1 MSKHGLPI
9 ALRALAAGL
18 AISTPLAWAQQPAPT
33 GTEDDSDFL
42 DTLLAEEPPPQAAA
56 EPQAPESVPA
66 EPATAASPPAEVLD
80 VIPSQAREA
89 EPQQTLKEPRR
100 PSAQLEEIVVTA
112 TKRAEP
118 LREIPA
124 TINVLSGEQLE
135 RAGIQNIEQIV
146 TMVPGVNLTDEG
158 SGGTPKRITI
168 RGISAGF
175 GTNLTTGFLIGD
187 IPFTDPFAPKV
198 QLDPN
203 PFDIATV
210 EVLKG
215 PQGTLFGGTGLNGM
229 IRYVPQAPQL
239 DEFRIKYYTQLTSYP
254 GNGDSGWNYGAM
266 INAPFADNQAA
277 IRLVGFKR
285 ETPGYIDDTRNDKRD
300 VNSSSQHGLRAILGW
315 EPGERWKISLM
326 GATQKTNDDDLAYSD
341 YYDGRLEH
349 RTSPRPSPGES
360 SYSLANLSVER
371 EFDWGSLISQTS
383 YVEKDFDI
391 FLEASRATG
400 GQLPLLAGADDN
412 HSRSVIQELRA
423 VSSPGNGPWKWLA
436 GAFYYDMSLYDCA
449 EAGVTLGL
457 PVTLPIP
464 PLLTGIL
471 ANPCPGNAGKLPG
484 VLDIGQLVG
493 DLDLEERALFG
504 EATRELGDRWEVTLG
519 ARAYRLQT
527 KGTVSFAG
535 VIYALQN
542 NLRAGRRPVDS
553 SEDGISPKFS
563 LAYRAADDLKFYFT
577 ASRGFRFGG
586 PQLAASTPTTSVPE
600 NYQSDSLWNYE
611 LGMRSDWLDRS
622 LRVDASIYLVDWKN
636 PQVFQQSPPQ
646 PLAIGFID
654 NVGGARSEGAEISL
668 TYLPGF
674 VEGLTLETSASWSR
688 TVTTEEFEAA
698 SGAMVPKGS
707 PWPLAPRWQTATTLS
722 YSRPIASWQAGTSLR
737 HAYIDQA
744 CNTIDC
750 TAQVFGYQTLDLNLF
765 AAPAERSYWP
775 QVSLTLGNLT
785 DERGYSNITTNP
797 QPAGDTIN
805 YIAPRSLV
813 LRLSGS
819 F

>member
-1 MSKHGLPI
+1 MSKRHLTWVSR
-9 ALRALAAGL
+9 LLATGL
-18 AISTPLAWAQQPAPT
+18 AISAPAAWSQAPASQAPA
-33 GTEDDSDFL
+33 DNDAFL
-42 DTLLAEEPPPQAAA
+42 DSLLAEEPASPATTG
-56 EPQAPESVPA
+56 PQAPTTAPA
-66 EPATAASPPAEVLD
+66 QPETAAPQPEELD
-80 VIPSQAREA
+80 VIPAQAKETA
-89 EPQQTLKEPRR
+89 PQQTLKEPRR
-100 PSAQLEEIVVTA
+100 PPAQLEEIVVTA

-124 TINVLSGEQLE
+124 TINVLSGEELE

-175 GTNLTTGFLIGD
+175 GTNLTAGFLIGD

-203 PFDIATV
+203 PFDMATV

-229 IRYVPQAPQL
+229 IRYVPQAPEL
-239 DEFRIKYYTQLTSYP
+239 DEVRIKYYTQLTSYP

-277 IRLVGFKR
+277 IRLVGFNR
-285 ETPGYIDDTRNDKRD
+285 ETPGYVDDTRNDKRD
-300 VNSSSQHGLRAILGW
+300 VNSASQQGLRAILGW
-315 EPGERWKISLM
+315 EPSERWKISLM
-326 GATQKTNDDDLAYSD
+326 GATQKTKDDDIAYSD

-349 RTSPRPSPGES
+349 RTSPRPSPAES
-360 SYSLANLSVER
+360 SYTLANLSIER
-371 EFDWGSLISQTS
+371 EFGWGSLISQTS

-412 HSRSVIQELRA
+412 HSKSAIQELRA
-423 VSSPGNGPWKWLA
+423 VSSPGDGPWKWLA

-457 PVTLPIP
+457 PVSLPIP

-471 ANPCPGNAGKLPG
+471 ANPCPGNAGKLG
-484 VLDIGQLVG
+484 GILDIGQLVG

-504 EATRELGDRWEVTLG
+504 EVTRELGSNWEVTLG

-527 KGTVSFAG
+527 SGAVSFAG
-535 VIYALQN
+535 AIYALQN
-542 NLRAGRRPVDS
+542 NLMAGRRPVNS

-563 LAYRAADDLKFYFT
+563 IAYRPADDLRFYFT

-586 PQLAASTPTTSVPE
+586 PQLAASTPTISVPE

-622 LRVDASIYLVDWKN
+622 LRVDASIYLVDWKD

-646 PLAIGFID
+646 PIAIGFID
-654 NVGGARSEGAEISL
+654 NVGGAKSQGAEIAL

-674 VEGLTLETSASWSR
+674 IEGLRVEASASWSR
-688 TVTTEEFEAA
+688 TETTEEFEAA
-698 SGAMVPKGS
+698 SGEIVPKGS
-707 PWPLAPRWQTATTLS
+707 PWPLAPRWQTATTLA
-722 YSRPIASWQAGTSLR
+722 YSRPIAAWQAGASLR

-750 TAQVFGYQTLDLNLF
+750 TAQVFGYQTLDFNLF
-765 AAPAERSYWP
+765 ASPAERSYWP
-775 QVSLTLGNLT
+775 QVSLTLANLT

-797 QPAGDTIN
+797 LPAGDTIN